1 MISSS
6 AVLCCGRVHGYL
18 LLGCSTIKK
27 TAYEVIVDS
36 FDVDYVKVVLN
47 KELFSEV
54 NRPWI
59 WTDT

>member
-1 MISSS
+1 MISSC

-54 NRPWI
+54 NRP
-59 WTDT
+59 

>member
-1 MISSS
+1 MISSC
-6 AVLCCGRVHGYL
+6 AVCSGGVHGYL

-27 TAYEVIVDS
+27 TAYELIVDS

-54 NRPWI
+54 NRP
-59 WTDT
+59 